1 MTKQSIVSILKTI
14 SSNYRENGQG
24 ILEFN
29 SDDKVFSIATKDGTI
44 YCNCVRIDN
53 TKLIDFINDGKIIAI
68 LDYSVIEKIDL
79 LTIIERKDEEAF
91 SNDN

>member
-1 MTKQSIVSILKTI
+1 MTKQSIVSILKDI
-14 SSNYRENGQG
+14 SSSFSSSYSKFDEQRV
-24 ILEFN
+24 LMFN
-29 SDDKVFSIATKDGTI
+29 TNNDKPFSIELNGGII

-79 LTIIERKDEEAF
+79 L
-91 SNDN
+91 

>member
-1 MTKQSIVSILKTI
+1 MTKAEITSILKNI
-14 SSNYRENGQG
+14 SSSFSSSYNKAV
-24 ILEFN
+24 LMFDT
-29 SDDKVFSIATKDGTI
+29 SDDKPFSIETKGGII

-79 LTIIERKDEEAF
+79 L
-91 SNDN
+91 

>member
-1 MTKQSIVSILKTI
+1 MTKQSIVSVLREI
-14 SSNYRENGQG
+14 SSSFSRSYGKFDDQHV
-24 ILEFN
+24 LMFN
-29 SDDKVFSIATKDGTI
+29 TNNDKPFSIETKGGII

-79 LTIIERKDEEAF
+79 L
-91 SNDN
+91 